1 MRILLIP
8 RIEFNDGRGS
18 LTVVPLRFMKMVLDN
33 DPTTLFT
40 VAVREDLLD
49 KNWMRNYG
57 WEDKH
62 LDRVNLVPLSKELIG
77 DSTRSRKLGYTSG
90 GALFNSIGPLKKDFK
105 FIDVVISEC
114 FASHSLIRVALG
126 GLFSRSYVAMPGF
139 MGWWHWNVTE
149 DSRKDDGSKG
159 DLYNWYDPVAESMG
173 ALLCDKVICGSSKT
187 YKQLTNWYR
196 KYFNAS
202 YVSELISKTLIIP
215 LGIYIKNIPRGTYLG
230 REAPVVLWS
239 GYYGDEFKNVKAPL
253 LKALMMGVYSK
264 VIFQFV
270 SWPWETSGI
279 TEDEAKIELNEL
291 KKISK
296 VEVLGPMKELDYH
309 KILSQANVCVIY
321 CEGSYGL
328 RHGEMIS
335 AGCMPILNRS
345 TAEIFLGKDYPFAC
359 DSLKDLEK
367 FILVGGTFLKKD
379 PYFMPN
385 NYLAKFDLEHN
396 CENTF
401 LSLFREA
408 ISLHKTKLNELPNTF
423 MFKLVED
430 ALSGIDKIKHSE
442 AIKKISDKMD
452 KKADL
457 SNHPIFTPGFIRA
470 CILKTGYID
479 TGTFDEP
486 AYRKCV

>member
-1 MRILLIP
+1 
-8 RIEFNDGRGS
+8 
-18 LTVVPLRFMKMVLDN
+18 
-33 DPTTLFT
+33 
-40 VAVREDLLD
+40 
-49 KNWMRNYG
+49 
-57 WEDKH
+57 
-62 LDRVNLVPLSKELIG
+62 
-77 DSTRSRKLGYTSG
+77 
-90 GALFNSIGPLKKDFK
+90 
-105 FIDVVISEC
+105 
-114 FASHSLIRVALG
+114 
-126 GLFSRSYVAMPGF
+126 
-139 MGWWHWNVTE
+139 
-149 DSRKDDGSKG
+149 
-159 DLYNWYDPVAESMG
+159 
-173 ALLCDKVICGSSKT
+173 
-187 YKQLTNWYR
+187 
-196 KYFNAS
+196 
-202 YVSELISKTLIIP
+202 
-215 LGIYIKNIPRGTYLG
+215 
-230 REAPVVLWS
+230 
-239 GYYGDEFKNVKAPL
+239 
-253 LKALMMGVYSK
+253 
-264 VIFQFV
+264 
-270 SWPWETSGI
+270 
-279 TEDEAKIELNEL
+279 
-291 KKISK
+291 
-296 VEVLGPMKELDYH
+296 
-309 KILSQANVCVIY
+309 
-321 CEGSYGL
+321 
-328 RHGEMIS
+328 MIS